1 MPVRRGWLPVGAEE
15 VVAEAHGV
23 ALVVGA
29 GASDAARQ
37 LAQSGDANRGENGA
51 SELTVLELGEEFGP
65 GEWARAIAPHL
76 EHVPV
81 VVLPASPDG
90 RDLAPRLAAQLERPL
105 LAGAVA
111 VDASGALLVRHQG
124 RQVAKFA
131 CSGPFVATLLPGSR
145 PALSR
150 EGRAG
155 IVAAGIVAAGSGA
168 AGDGAGAAEH
178 DSKQAGS
185 VGAGP
190 AGTGAAGPGA
200 ARPGPAG
207 AGPAGTASAGVRS
220 TEVEPGEPVESQP
233 VESQPVEAE
242 LVEVLEADPATIDLS
257 EADLI
262 VAAGSGIGGP
272 ETVALLARVAHSLGA
287 SLGATRVVTDAGWM
301 SAERQI
307 GTTGVTV
314 SPRCYVALG
323 ISGAAQHLAGLGTP
337 RHIISA
343 NIDRSCPMMA
353 MADLALVTDVPAL
366 VEALARRLA
375 DTAAPDRAAPAS
387 PADQAAAASP
397 ADQAAPASPRDQA
410 AAAAER
416 GAGDGGQP

>member
-1 MPVRRGWLPVGAEE
+1 MIAIVPVRRGWLPVGAEE

-29 GASDAARQ
+29 GATDAARR
-37 LAQSGDANRGENGA
+37 LAQSGGTNRSDNGA
-51 SELTVLELGEEFGP
+51 SELRVLELGEEFRP
-65 GEWARAIAPHL
+65 GEWARAIAPHV
-76 EHVPV
+76 EHASV
-81 VVLPASPDG
+81 VVLPASTDG
-90 RDLAPRLAAQLERPL
+90 RDLAPRLAAELARPL

-111 VDASGALLVRHQG
+111 VNAGGALLARHQG

-131 CSGPFVATLLPGSR
+131 CSRPFVATLLPGSR
-145 PALSR
+145 PAPSR
-150 EGRAG
+150 DGP
-155 IVAAGIVAAGSGA
+155 VGSGTAGTGA
-168 AGDGAGAAEH
+168 ARPGPAGAGAA
-178 DSKQAGS
+178 
-185 VGAGP
+185 GAGAAGTGA

-200 ARPGPAG
+200 AG
-207 AGPAGTASAGVRS
+207 AGPVQ
-220 TEVEPGEPVESQP
+220 VEPAEPAEAQL
-233 VESQPVEAE
+233 VEAQLVE
-242 LVEVLEADPATIDLS
+242 AQLVEVLDADPASIDLS

-272 ETVALLARVAHSLGA
+272 ETVALLARVARSLGA

-323 ISGAAQHLAGLGTP
+323 ISGAAQHLAGLGAP

-353 MADLALVTDVPAL
+353 MADLAIVTDVPAL

-375 DTAAPDRAAPAS
+375 DTAASDQADPAAPRDEAD
-387 PADQAAAASP
+387 PAAPRDEADPAAPSDQADPAAPRDEADPAAA
-397 ADQAAPASPRDQA
+397 RD
-410 AAAAER
+410 
-416 GAGDGGQP
+416 AGDGGQP